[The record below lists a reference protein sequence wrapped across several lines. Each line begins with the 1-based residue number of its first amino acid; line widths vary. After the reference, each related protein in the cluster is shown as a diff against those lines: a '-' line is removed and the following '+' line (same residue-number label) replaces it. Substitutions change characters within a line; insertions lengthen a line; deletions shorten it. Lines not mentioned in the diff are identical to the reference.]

1 MIQRNII
8 KTEQAMYAI
17 KNGEFDTKMITSKS
31 KVIVILTQD
40 WCPQWIDMKNWVY
53 TLKLE
58 EDIEIYEFEYNKTE
72 YFNEFM
78 SFKESYWN
86 NYYVPYLR
94 FYKEGI
100 LAKETNYIDKSKF
113 MDIVKNL

>member
-17 KNGEFDTKMITSKS
+17 ENGEFDTKILTSKN

-40 WCPQWIDMKNWVY
+40 WCPQWIDMKSWVY
-53 TLKLE
+53 SLELE
-58 EDIEIYEFEYNKTE
+58 EDIEIYELEYNKTD

-78 SFKESYWN
+78 SFKESRWK
-86 NYYVPYLR
+86 NYNVPYVR
-94 FYKEGI
+94 FYKEGN
-100 LAKETNYIDKSKF
+100 LVKETNYISKSQF
-113 MDIVKNL
+113 IDIVNEL

>member
-1 MIQRNII
+1 MISKSII

-17 KNGEFDTKMITSKS
+17 ENGEFDTKMITSKN

-53 TLKLE
+53 KLELE
-58 EDIEIYEFEYNKTE
+58 EDIEIYELEYNKAN

-78 SFKESYWN
+78 SFKESHWK
-86 NYYVPYLR
+86 NYNVPYLR
-94 FYKEGI
+94 FYREGK
-100 LAKETNYIDKSKF
+100 LVKDTNYISKNKF
-113 MDIVKNL
+113 IEIVKDL